1 MRHHFQEKKLSKHPT
16 CTNYYKKFLVTETEI
31 HLSLN
36 SKENNFVQSIDNSN
50 YVFVEQVLVPVL
62 KIRRSLMSISLATML
77 VAMLMDA
84 CYYDNV
90 IIGCEILKDVE
101 IVLNFY
107 NNSI

>member
-1 MRHHFQEKKLSKHPT
+1 
-16 CTNYYKKFLVTETEI
+16 
-31 HLSLN
+31 
-36 SKENNFVQSIDNSN
+36 
-50 YVFVEQVLVPVL
+50 
-62 KIRRSLMSISLATML
+62 MSISLATML